1 MLNPCLGAR
10 RYSSKRRR
18 LRRLRHVCGHHNVL
32 PSSYI
37 TSHGLRKTSDN
48 LVAYGGLADVWE
60 GTLKDRKVCVKVL
73 RMYNAN
79 TNHPKGSL
87 AVCGIHKA
95 PARSIGADISKASF
109 GEAVVWKRL
118 RHPNVVPFLGATAP
132 LQLVSEWM
140 PNGTLTEYVNTN
152 PGADR
157 ISPVCNPS
165 PRAFS

>member
-1 MLNPCLGAR
+1 M
-10 RYSSKRRR
+10 
-18 LRRLRHVCGHHNVL
+18 
-32 PSSYI
+32 
-37 TSHGLRKTSDN
+37 
-48 LVAYGGLADVWE
+48 
-60 GTLKDRKVCVKVL
+60 CVKVL

-87 AVCGIHKA
+87 AVCGIREA
-95 PARSIGADISKASF
+95 PARSVGADISKAFF

-118 RHPNVVPFLGATAP
+118 RHPNVVPFLGVTTAP

-157 ISPVCNPS
+157 ISLVCNPS